1 MNISYSYLMGCDI
14 YRIRELVETVEETLR
29 KRRRWYCWERKW
41 IWLWECKGL

>member
-29 KRRRWYCWERKW
+29 KRRR
-41 IWLWECKGL
+41 